1 MHNAMARPVS
11 QTLVPPVA
19 TLQVGRDREQCE

>member
-1 MHNAMARPVS
+1 MARPVS

-19 TLQVGRDREQCE
+19 TLQVGRDHEQCE